1 LLFFFSP
8 FLFLH
13 FSLVPNMFSLCSHQV
28 LNMFLKF
35 SKKRCLGTA
44 GHRIGDFLFF
54 ISKAFLVFSTENG
67 KNGKDGK
74 KI

>member
-1 LLFFFSP
+1 LFPSSSQ
-8 FLFLH
+8 H
-13 FSLVPNMFSLCSHQV
+13 VPQV
-28 LNMFLKF
+28 L
-35 SKKRCLGTA
+35 KKRCLGTA

-67 KNGKDGK
+67 INGKNGK